1 MTVSKTID
9 LELTRAEVE
18 VLELEARLRVVPMN
32 DTQLSEALKTA
43 LAAKKERLAKL
54 RTLHAT
60 AGRASRGK
68 DGDAEKVNPLH
79 AGRRPPADV
88 LSEEVILIGIGVVF
102 AAVALAVK
110 ASPFGNRLAAQLPI
124 MVVATLLTTL
134 VLGVAGR
141 WLGNELPPLAAV
153 SFATVFLHFE
163 VGFHSRHFGYVLA
176 VAIVGLASLWIYA
189 VTQLM
194 VSLDTVVIW
203 TLLLAGAVPTPLL
216 PRPAGA
222 RDPPPP
228 GARPRAPPPPPAAIR
243 GGPMRPPSTP

>member
-79 AGRRPPADV
+79 AGRRPP
-88 LSEEVILIGIGVVF
+88 L
-102 AAVALAVK
+102 K
-110 ASPFGNRLAAQLPI
+110 R
-124 MVVATLLTTL
+124 
-134 VLGVAGR
+134 
-141 WLGNELPPLAAV
+141 
-153 SFATVFLHFE
+153 TVP
-163 VGFHSRHFGYVLA
+163 
-176 VAIVGLASLWIYA
+176 
-189 VTQLM
+189 Q
-194 VSLDTVVIW
+194 
-203 TLLLAGAVPTPLL
+203 
-216 PRPAGA
+216 RPQTK
-222 RDPPPP
+222 
-228 GARPRAPPPPPAAIR
+228 
-243 GGPMRPPSTP
+243 GGK